1 MVKRKAD
8 KSLEEWLGESGAIPT
23 RNQVGTV
30 APEEEQNLPLPLSA
44 EVGQSAF
51 APTAEVGQFA
61 PSLAAEVVQPA
72 PSPTIEVTQPEAP
85 AVVVATPLPD
95 VATTEAD
102 AFAWFWDLLE

>member
-30 APEEEQNLPLPLSA
+30 APEEEQNLPLPLS
-44 EVGQSAF
+44 
-51 APTAEVGQFA
+51 AEVGQFA